1 LRLRGPEADQPWITA
16 VGFLWLGHAG
26 FDRMLGYGVKLP
38 SGFQD
43 THLGRIGRGG

>member
-16 VGFLWLGHAG
+16 VGFLWLGPGG